1 MKHFILTKHV
11 FCQKVPVSVI
21 QGRCA
26 KLRQRKRFLRK
37 PKSSHNMKN
46 MDQFLFITTIYI
58 LVPLFTHYYPPNRGT
73 RIEILYFIVN
83 FDKFFF
89 HFRFWTMNSKTC
101 LHWQDYLWEIEF
113 MFPQIL
119 VTTYKVSVT
128 QLKINI
134 KPVYTIYKLLMSTR
148 R

>member
-26 KLRQRKRFLRK
+26 KSRQRKRFLRK

-89 HFRFWTMNSKTC
+89 
-101 LHWQDYLWEIEF
+101 Y
-113 MFPQIL
+113 IL
-119 VTTYKVSVT
+119 DFE
-128 QLKINI
+128 
-134 KPVYTIYKLLMSTR
+134 P
-148 R
+148 